1 MLFSEILECIVVLK
15 IVYPKTTGA
24 PTKTLSVYVPISS
37 LFTVTGIL
45 VGLSGWILNGFYYFN
60 LRNQIS
66 SSPLARR
73 SVVSPDSSSCSEIS
87 IQSSPFTVPQAYKDL
102 CLNFSA
108 ETKIQSKVI
117 LKDTFRIIG
126 LTLFYVYNRFCIK
139 KDKNL

>member
-15 IVYPKTTGA
+15 IVYPKTTGY
-24 PTKTLSVYVPISS
+24 PTKTLSVFVPISS

-87 IQSSPFTVPQAYKDL
+87 IQSSPFYSSSSLQGSVSEFLSGDEDSVKSYSEGYIPYYRTDSIL
-102 CLNFSA
+102 CL
-108 ETKIQSKVI
+108 
-117 LKDTFRIIG
+117 
-126 LTLFYVYNRFCIK
+126 
-139 KDKNL
+139 